1 MLGHEICGRESLR
14 RFIESD
20 QPAGRRGLH
29 LTTGTIIALSEGRA
43 EICSNFLFLA
53 AGDTAGVVVTAGR
66 YRDMLEPCEGEWL
79 FADREATLVFPV
91 ASQRWG
97 Q

>member
-1 MLGHEICGRESLR
+1 LR
-14 RFIESD
+14 AFIEND

-29 LTTGTIIALSEGRA
+29 LTTDSVITPSEMRA
-43 EICSNFLFLA
+43 EVCSNFLFLA
-53 AGDTAGVVVTAGR
+53 AGETAGVVVTAGR
-66 YRDMLEPCEGEWL
+66 YRDVLEPYEGEWL
-79 FADREATLVFPV
+79 FAQREATLVLPV